1 MSAQLWVIGAG
12 KGGVGKTFVS
22 SSLGI
27 TLAKLNH
34 KVLVIDFDISGA
46 NLHTSF
52 GESPS
57 SKNISQY
64 FSKGQKLQELVMTTQ
79 IPRLSLIQ
87 GFWDSWAP
95 TEISLEQ
102 VQAMITDCK
111 ELPYDYVLFDL
122 GAGPSVAHLELFQRA
137 DERILISTS
146 EPTSVE
152 KNYRFMEAFICYSL
166 KECTTKD
173 SFGQLE
179 NALRSYR
186 STHKKGFFSFRE
198 HLANSVGI
206 NVDFFEKL
214 HQKPL
219 RLIINESRSRLDE
232 DLGSSIKS
240 VCHKYYDLS
249 VDAAGC
255 VDFDNAVWQSV
266 KSREP
271 ILIEKP
277 FTPLAGQFLT
287 ICKHLTNPNF
297 HANLYR
303 AVV

>member
-1 MSAQLWVIGAG
+1 MSAQIWVVGAG

-27 TLAKLNH
+27 TLAKLNY
-34 KVLVIDFDISGA
+34 KVLLVDFDFSGA
-46 NLHTSF
+46 NLHTCF

-57 SKNISQY
+57 AKNISQY
-64 FSKGQKLQELVMTTQ
+64 FSKEQPLSDLVQTTR

-87 GFWDSWAP
+87 GFWDSWSPA
-95 TEISLEQ
+95 EVSREQ
-102 VQAMITDCK
+102 VLAFIDTCK
-111 ELPYDYVLFDL
+111 QLPFDYVLFDL
-122 GAGPSVAHLELFQRA
+122 GAGVTSTHLEIFHHA
-137 DERILISTS
+137 DERILISTA

-152 KNYRFMEAFICYSL
+152 KNYRFIEAFICHSL
-166 KECTTKD
+166 KACSTPAAI
-173 SFGQLE
+173 E
-179 NALRSYR
+179 NLDHALRTYR
-186 STHKKGFFSFRE
+186 ATHKKGYFSFRE
-198 HLANSVGI
+198 HLATAVGFEF
-206 NVDFFEKL
+206 DFFEKL
-214 HQKPL
+214 QNKPL

-232 DLGSSIKS
+232 DLGQSIKS

-255 VDFDNAVWQSV
+255 IDFDNAVWQSV

-277 FTPLAGQFLT
+277 FTPLAAQFLM

-297 HANLYR
+297 HANFYR